1 MARVLEPTAEQEAG
15 WKEWV
20 ESRPPGVR
28 EIAARFEPWCLYRLK
43 STGQRVTLRS
53 IASDGTL
60 TVNVTGQFNLVTHER
75 AVFGIDPDDLEPCEL
90 PAAGEPLGSAM
101 TQEEVMDNID
111 ALRVQVRPDLWVM
124 GDDGVARR
132 RH

>member
-1 MARVLEPTAEQEAG
+1 MARLIEPSAEQEAA

-20 ESRPPGVR
+20 ETRPPGVR
-28 EIAARFEPWCLYRLK
+28 EVAERFEPWSLYRLK

-53 IASDGTL
+53 IASDGTV

-75 AVFGIDPDDLEPCEL
+75 AVFGIDPDDLEPCD
-90 PAAGEPLGSAM
+90 PPPPGEPVGSAM
-101 TQEEVMDNID
+101 TQQEVEDNID
-111 ALRVQVRPDLWVM
+111 ALRVQVRPDLWYM
-124 GDDGVARR
+124 GEDGVARR